1 MVHQVDMERFAF
13 LFLCGNRDR
22 RILQGKEKMTF
33 SDLDRLNYITDFL
46 GLKLYGLEI
55 WNKYAGQ
62 FREQF
67 QQLQRLYD
75 ETSSIVPYDPSETD
89 EDQQEQWVKDF
100 CRQVPD
106 RKSRRKLEEIV
117 KQLYMERGWE
127 GLQSD
132 IRSRKKKSIKI
143 IMFLELSGFTG
154 EFFVV

>member
-100 CRQVPD
+100 CICPVCGLM
-106 RKSRRKLEEIV
+106 SRGRA
-117 KQLYMERGWE
+117 
-127 GLQSD
+127 
-132 IRSRKKKSIKI
+132 SI
-143 IMFLELSGFTG
+143 
-154 EFFVV
+154 

>member
-33 SDLDRLNYITDFL
+33 SDLDRLNYLTDFL

-132 IRSRKKKSIKI
+132 I
-143 IMFLELSGFTG
+143 
-154 EFFVV
+154 

>member
-1 MVHQVDMERFAF
+1 M
-13 LFLCGNRDR
+13 LFRS
-22 RILQGKEKMTF
+22 KMTF

-132 IRSRKKKSIKI
+132 I
-143 IMFLELSGFTG
+143 
-154 EFFVV
+154 